1 MSKMKELSAEIQQR
15 EAEEMDDI
23 VELPYTEINWYSSSE
38 KVAEDGEFT
47 FGVYLS
53 NGCLGFA
60 IERAVLDWA
69 CSIHEERD
77 VNLTIRLRLRDI
89 FNELYGVNRNGGG
102 SVDEECV
109 PLFDALRKDCEWIIK
124 QIENLK
130 YIKKEV

>member
-1 MSKMKELSAEIQQR
+1 MEDSD
-15 EAEEMDDI
+15 EA
-23 VELPYTEINWYSSSE
+23 PYTEINWYSSSE
-38 KVAEDGEFT
+38 KVAEDGGFT
-47 FGVYLS
+47 FGVYMS
-53 NGCLGFA
+53 NNCIDFALEQTVLGW
-60 IERAVLDWA
+60 VD
-69 CSIHEERD
+69 SIDSEED

-89 FNELYGVNRNGGG
+89 FNELYGVNRNGDG